1 MADKPETA
9 AVVAGGKTPGMLMPL
24 LKRVALVVVALLVLV
39 AILFFVPATKPFI
52 NRFLGISTPQ
62 TSGPCSGNT
71 DLLKR
76 YSTTVKQQ
84 GVGALG
90 DISKEV
96 RAKADYKSDSSC
108 VYISMVAHY
117 GANDFKAAY
126 QEHADLAELKNQGK
140 EPSNDIAD
148 GINRENL
155 YKTIKM
161 MATDKPENPYAQG

>member
-1 MADKPETA
+1 
-9 AVVAGGKTPGMLMPL
+9 
-24 LKRVALVVVALLVLV
+24 
-39 AILFFVPATKPFI
+39 
-52 NRFLGISTPQ
+52 
-62 TSGPCSGNT
+62 
-71 DLLKR
+71 
-76 YSTTVKQQ
+76 
-84 GVGALG
+84 
-90 DISKEV
+90 
-96 RAKADYKSDSSC
+96 
-108 VYISMVAHY
+108 MVAHY